1 MQESQDAVRQVAA
14 AQGFE
19 EHHTFSIDPNTDW
32 NAIFSLCQAMSL
44 FASRQ
49 TLLLLLPENG
59 PNAAINEQLLT
70 LTGLLHDDLLLIVRG
85 NKLSKAQENAAWF
98 TALANR
104 SVQVTCQTPEQAQL
118 PRWVAARA
126 KQLNLELDDA
136 ANQVLCYCYEG
147 NLLALAQ
154 ALERLSLLWPD
165 GKLTLPRVE
174 QAVNDAAHFTP
185 FHWVDA
191 LLMGKSKRALHILQ
205 QLRLEGSEP
214 VILLRT
220 LQRELLLLVNLKR
233 QSAHTPLRALFDKH
247 RVWQNR
253 RGMMS
258 EALNRLSQPQLRQAV
273 QLLTRTELTL
283 KQDYGQS
290 VWAELEGLSLLLCH
304 KPWRTYLS
312 TVDMKSLQALFGG
325 TFDPVHYGHLK
336 PVETLANLIGLTR
349 VTIIPNNVPPHR
361 PQPEANSMQRKHMLE
376 LAIADKPLFTLD
388 ERELKRNA
396 PSYTAQTLKEWRQEQ
411 GPDVPLAF
419 IIGQDSLLTFP
430 TWYEYETILDNAH
443 LIVCRRP
450 GYPLR
455 NGATAIP
462 AMAGRSFD
470 T

>member
-19 EHHTFSIDPNTDW
+19 EHHTFFSIDPNTDW

-191 LLMGKSKRALHILQ
+191 LLMGKK
-205 QLRLEGSEP
+205 
-214 VILLRT
+214 
-220 LQRELLLLVNLKR
+220 K
-233 QSAHTPLRALFDKH
+233 K
-247 RVWQNR
+247 
-253 RGMMS
+253 
-258 EALNRLSQPQLRQAV
+258 
-273 QLLTRTELTL
+273 
-283 KQDYGQS
+283 
-290 VWAELEGLSLLLCH
+290 
-304 KPWRTYLS
+304 
-312 TVDMKSLQALFGG
+312 
-325 TFDPVHYGHLK
+325 
-336 PVETLANLIGLTR
+336 
-349 VTIIPNNVPPHR
+349 
-361 PQPEANSMQRKHMLE
+361 
-376 LAIADKPLFTLD
+376 
-388 ERELKRNA
+388 
-396 PSYTAQTLKEWRQEQ
+396 
-411 GPDVPLAF
+411 
-419 IIGQDSLLTFP
+419 
-430 TWYEYETILDNAH
+430 
-443 LIVCRRP
+443 
-450 GYPLR
+450 
-455 NGATAIP
+455 
-462 AMAGRSFD
+462 
-470 T
+470 

>member
-1 MQESQDAVRQVAA
+1 MIRLYPEQLRAQLNEGLRAAYLLLGNDPLLLQESQDAVRQVAA

-118 PRWVAARA
+118 PRWVAVRA

-191 LLMGKSKRALHILQ
+191 L
-205 QLRLEGSEP
+205 
-214 VILLRT
+214 
-220 LQRELLLLVNLKR
+220 
-233 QSAHTPLRALFDKH
+233 
-247 RVWQNR
+247 
-253 RGMMS
+253 
-258 EALNRLSQPQLRQAV
+258 
-273 QLLTRTELTL
+273 
-283 KQDYGQS
+283 
-290 VWAELEGLSLLLCH
+290 
-304 KPWRTYLS
+304 
-312 TVDMKSLQALFGG
+312 
-325 TFDPVHYGHLK
+325 
-336 PVETLANLIGLTR
+336 
-349 VTIIPNNVPPHR
+349 
-361 PQPEANSMQRKHMLE
+361 
-376 LAIADKPLFTLD
+376 
-388 ERELKRNA
+388 
-396 PSYTAQTLKEWRQEQ
+396 
-411 GPDVPLAF
+411 
-419 IIGQDSLLTFP
+419 
-430 TWYEYETILDNAH
+430 
-443 LIVCRRP
+443 
-450 GYPLR
+450 
-455 NGATAIP
+455 
-462 AMAGRSFD
+462 
-470 T
+470 